1 MSARSSDSEPLKL
14 RVVMGSIERAGAW
27 TVPPEVRAHVF
38 WGNLELDLRD
48 ADIGDVTTIDAHVTM
63 GNLQIVVPREMI
75 VDVAVNSFAGNVEN
89 RQPSSPRQVP
99 PTLDGS
105 GERTFPGHA
114 YRDPVRAPAKRLR
127 VTGSVK
133 FANCEIIPLDP
144 GETLHDHARRVR
156 EDLRRRRHY
165 LLGPHDPHHRVVVP
179 GPGGPGPGGPG
190 MHGPE
195 QMPGGFGHGVPSHG
209 PFSHRG
215 HHRHHH
221 RRRGRN
227 REERLAALE
236 AEREIWRAH
245 PDRSAWLPWWLQA
258 RMRRR
263 IFSWFAIAFVLGTL
277 AGIYLWPDHRW
288 WHFVLAALGLSVMSG
303 AVSWRLTRPLILV
316 VQAARDIGDGKLD
329 TRLDIHQ
336 RGEMK
341 ILAMAINDMASRIE
355 QQLKDQKQLLAA
367 VSHELRTPLGHMRVL
382 IETARDTHDAKAL
395 SELDKEVLTLDD
407 LVGRLLASSRLEF
420 GNLDKRTIDLGEL
433 ASDLATQAGVAP
445 EGIEAEGDVKAAV
458 DPTLVRRA
466 IANLLDNAKTHGGGA
481 VAVRVVR
488 RGPQVVVEVDD
499 AGPGVGKDRRAD
511 AFRAFVPS
519 SGGGLGLGLA
529 LVSRIAVAHEGGAY
543 IHDRPGGGARVGFT
557 VTA

>member
-1 MSARSSDSEPLKL
+1 MSERPLDL
-14 RVVMGSIERAGAW
+14 RVVMGSIERGGVW
-27 TVPPEVRAHVF
+27 TVPAKVNARVF

-48 ADIGDVTTIDAHVTM
+48 ADIGAETTIDAHVTM
-63 GNLQIVVPREMI
+63 GNLQIVVPRDMI

-89 RQPSSPRQVP
+89 RRAETPAPPPATDGVDAASP
-99 PTLDGS
+99 
-105 GERTFPGHA
+105 
-114 YRDPVRAPAKRLR
+114 YRDPRAPTKRLR
-127 VTGSVK
+127 VTGAVK
-133 FANCEIIPLDP
+133 FANCEIIPLDR
-144 GETLHDHARRVR
+144 GETIHDHARRVR

-165 LLGPHDPHHRVVVP
+165 LLGPHDPHH
-179 GPGGPGPGGPG
+179 
-190 MHGPE
+190 HGPLGAAE
-195 QMPGGFGHGVPSHG
+195 HVAAFAEAHA
-209 PFSHRG
+209 
-215 HHRHHH
+215 HH
-221 RRRGRN
+221 RRHRRHHRGRH
-227 REERLAALE
+227 ERRAALE
-236 AEREIWRAH
+236 AEREIWRAN
-245 PDRSAWLPWWLQA
+245 PDRSPWMPWWLQA

-277 AGIYLWPDHRW
+277 AGIYLWPHHRW
-288 WHFVLAALGLSVMSG
+288 WHFVIAGIGLSVMSG
-303 AVSWRLTRPLILV
+303 AVAWRLTRPLILV

-329 TRLDIHQ
+329 TRLDTHQ

-341 ILAMAINDMASRIE
+341 VLAMAINDMAARIE
-355 QQLKDQKQLLAA
+355 QQIKDQRQLLAA

-382 IETARDTHDAKAL
+382 IETARDTHDPKSL
-395 SELDKEVLTLDD
+395 EELDREVLTLDD

-420 GNLDKRTIDLGEL
+420 GSLDKRTIDLGEL

-445 EGIEAEGDVKAAV
+445 ENIEAEGDVKAAV
-458 DPTLVRRA
+458 DPTLVKRA

-481 VAVRVVR
+481 IALRVVR
-488 RGPQVVVEVDD
+488 RGPQVAVEVDD
-499 AGPGVGKDRRAD
+499 AGPGVAKDRRAD